1 MPITRQQHR
10 RQLQNHTGVNGV
22 IATTSA
28 LVNMDQLPGPGT
40 FSGRPDEN
48 GKNWL
53 DRFELWAS
61 CKGYNDDIKK
71 AALALYLQ
79 ESAATWL
86 QVLPDVEKDT
96 FAHLRT
102 SFQKRYGPSQQA
114 GWQRA
119 SQLWTLQQEAGE
131 SALDFIAKIQ
141 RAARDINMTEELQCF
156 AVINGLRPA
165 IRAHVLRQNPGDIAA
180 LRQAAVLAE
189 QTEPPVSTTDDRL
202 ARIEHQL
209 QLLTV
214 NVFNVIASTNL
225 QVLTAILHL
234 LTAVDRR
241 RRGHHYGSQ
250 RPDVNCRRCHR
261 IATIM
266 PRTERRRV
274 ASTPRQPLPNDVSSS
289 TTNTLVNSRAKIVNN
304 NCRRDD
310 HRRLVPAAVV
320 ATTIVRTA
328 TSGKPSALTATR
340 WAISHGPAVLLA
352 ARTADR
358 SALRAHRKQ
367 TGGLLAGVSDV
378 DGEQQQQHQQ
388 TTIAPISLRQRVQI
402 LFA

>member
-22 IATTSA
+22 IATTSV

-61 CKGYNDDIKK
+61 RKGYNDDIKK

-102 SFQKRYGPSQQA
+102 SFQKRYRPSQQA

-131 SALDFIAKIQ
+131 SSLDFIAKIQ

-180 LRQAAVLAE
+180 LRQAAVIAE

-214 NVFNVIASTNL
+214 NVFERDRQHEPSSPDRCTAPSNNRGSSASRSPL
-225 QVLTAILHL
+225 RESAARRQLSPMPPHCYDRAAYGASSRRQYPEATA
-234 LTAVDRR
+234 
-241 RRGHHYGSQ
+241 
-250 RPDVNCRRCHR
+250 
-261 IATIM
+261 
-266 PRTERRRV
+266 TERRV
-274 ASTPRQPLPNDVSSS
+274 VFDDEYPRQQ
-289 TTNTLVNSRAKIVNN
+289 
-304 NCRRDD
+304 
-310 HRRLVPAAVV
+310 
-320 ATTIVRTA
+320 
-328 TSGKPSALTATR
+328 SGENR
-340 WAISHGPAVLLA
+340 
-352 ARTADR
+352 
-358 SALRAHRKQ
+358 
-367 TGGLLAGVSDV
+367 
-378 DGEQQQQHQQ
+378 QQQQPSPRRSSSACASCGRSNHYRSDCYFRQAVC
-388 TTIAPISLRQRVQI
+388 THCHKVGHIAQACRSSRR
-402 LFA
+402 